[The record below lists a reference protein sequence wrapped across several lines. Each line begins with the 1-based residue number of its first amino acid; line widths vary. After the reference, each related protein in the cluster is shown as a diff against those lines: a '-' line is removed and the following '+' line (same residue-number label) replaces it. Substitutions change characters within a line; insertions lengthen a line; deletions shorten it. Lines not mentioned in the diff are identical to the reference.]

1 MRIEKLM
8 EAVKGELR
16 NIPYLYG
23 TTVIV
28 EDLGDISKGIEVY
41 FGKSTRCVVVMF
53 AGSGPVKQGAGPL
66 VDSVKIAARCYDKPA
81 LTRVEKPGLTLLGMA
96 QAIAHGLQGKKAPD
110 MTSCLFYRGISPIT
124 QHNNGVVSVDVFF
137 DTKETI

>member
-1 MRIEKLM
+1 MSIEELM
-8 EAVKGELR
+8 GLVRDALKEV
-16 NIPYLYG
+16 PYLCD
-23 TTVIV
+23 TPVIV
-28 EDLGDISKGIEVY
+28 EDLGDIAKGIEVY

-53 AGSGPVKQGAGPL
+53 AGSDPVKQGAGLL

-110 MTSCLFYRGISPIT
+110 MTSCLFYRGISQIT
-124 QHNNGVVSVDVFF
+124 QHNKDVVSCDVFF

>member
-23 TTVIV
+23 TPVIV
-28 EDLGDISKGIEVY
+28 EDLGDISNGINVY

-53 AGSGPVKQGAGPL
+53 AGSEPVKQGGGL
-66 VDSVKIAARCYDKPA
+66 LIDSVKIAVRCYDKPA
-81 LTRVEKPGLTLLGMA
+81 LTRVEKTGLTLLGMA
-96 QAIAHGLQGKKAPD
+96 QAIAHGLQMKKAPD
-110 MTSCLFYRGISPIT
+110 MTSCLFYRGISQIT
-124 QHNNGVVSVDVFF
+124 QHNKDVVSVDVFF